1 MNYRHVKIV
10 HLVPMEILQ
19 VLKQKKLVVT
29 IPVPL
34 DHMVKLQALVRK
46 TMDVPAVLKVDLEML
61 LVQTQKILVVLHVY
75 MVNIKIRL
83 EI

>member
-1 MNYRHVKIV
+1 
-10 HLVPMEILQ
+10 MEILQ
-19 VLKQKKLVVT
+19 VLKQKKLVAI

-34 DHMVKLQALVRK
+34 GHTGKLQALVRK
-46 TMDVPAVLKVDLEML
+46 TMDVPAVLKVHLEML
-61 LVQTQKILVVLHVY
+61 LVQKQKTLVVLHVY